1 MIERAATRALLEA
14 SESYPIVAVTGPRQS
29 GKTTLCRSLFKD
41 KPYVSF
47 ERPDVQLRFDDDPLG
62 FLAAYRE
69 GAVFDEAQRCPE
81 LFSYLQGIVD
91 EDPRMGRFILTGSSQ
106 FHLFAEITQ
115 SLAGRVVTLQLL
127 PFSYRELVEDR
138 IHLDE
143 RDRGLDS
150 LMLTGLYPPIYD
162 RNAEPSLWYAG
173 YVRNYVERDV
183 RALLNVTDLSVFQR
197 FLRLCAARTGQLI
210 NLSEIGV
217 AAGVSHNTV
226 KSWISI
232 LEASY
237 VVFLVRPFHTNF
249 SKRLVKTP
257 KLYFYDTGLLCW
269 LMSIEDSSQ
278 LGLHP
283 MRGSIFESF
292 VLSELLK
299 ARFNSLKESN
309 LYFWRDRSGHEID
322 LILDHGL
329 EQTPVE
335 IKSGATFQ
343 GRFCRQIPRWKTISG
358 SKKQPVLIYGGE
370 ERFEHRGCSVH
381 DWSSALGSPA
391 DLTGA

>member
-1 MIERAATRALLEA
+1 LTISR
-14 SESYPIVAVTGPRQS
+14 Y
-29 GKTTLCRSLFKD
+29 F
-41 KPYVSF
+41 
-47 ERPDVQLRFDDDPLG
+47 
-62 FLAAYRE
+62 
-69 GAVFDEAQRCPE
+69 
-81 LFSYLQGIVD
+81 
-91 EDPRMGRFILTGSSQ
+91 LTGSSQ

-143 RDRGLDS
+143 REMGLDS

-210 NLSEIGV
+210 N
-217 AAGVSHNTV
+217 
-226 KSWISI
+226 
-232 LEASY
+232 
-237 VVFLVRPFHTNF
+237 
-249 SKRLVKTP
+249 
-257 KLYFYDTGLLCW
+257 YDTGLLCW
-269 LMSIEDSSQ
+269 LLSIEDSSQ

-299 ARFNSLKESN
+299 ARFNSLEESN

-343 GRFCRQIPRWKTISG
+343 GRFCRQVTRWKTISG
-358 SKKQPVLIYGGE
+358 SKKQPVLIYGGD

-381 DWSSALGSPA
+381 NWSSALRSPA